1 MCILSNKEESKYKT
15 ASDSLR
21 ENLNWFRNKFQ
32 KLDLWFTDSINTNNK
47 LEAMNCVYV
56 CLILQYS
63 QDHTILSP
71 CFDA

>member
-32 KLDLWFTDSINTNNK
+32 KLDLWFRDSKNTNNK